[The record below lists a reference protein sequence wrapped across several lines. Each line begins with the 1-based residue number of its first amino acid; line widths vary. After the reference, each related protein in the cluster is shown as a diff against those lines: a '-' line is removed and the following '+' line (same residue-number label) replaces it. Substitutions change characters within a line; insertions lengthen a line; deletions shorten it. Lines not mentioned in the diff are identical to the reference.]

1 MSDLENS
8 SLAEC
13 ASRIGYAFQNPSLLR
28 QALIHRSWQ
37 AENSDPLTNERFE
50 FLGDA
55 VLGWVIADVAFH
67 RLADMPEGKLTDL
80 RRSVVNMHALA
91 DIARQL
97 GIGEF
102 LLLGKG
108 EDAAGG
114 RDKSSILADAL
125 EALIGAVYLDGG
137 APAAYEM
144 VKRLLSDSVEEA
156 IPHLEMFDAKTR
168 LQELCARLSIGIP
181 LYEVEGEGPDHE
193 RVFTAVV
200 HLDGRSYGSG
210 EGRTKKAAEQIAAV
224 GAYDALVE
232 QHNA

>member
-8 SLAEC
+8 ALSEC
-13 ASRIGYAFQNPSLLR
+13 ASRIGYSFSNPALLR

-37 AENSDPLTNERFE
+37 AENSDPVTNERFE

-67 RLADMPEGKLTDL
+67 RLSDMPEGKLTDL

-125 EALIGAVYLDGG
+125 EALIGAVYLDAGSV
-137 APAAYEM
+137 AAHRVVRFLMEN
-144 VKRLLSDSVEEA
+144 LIEEA

-168 LQELCARLSIGIP
+168 LQELCARLNLAAP
-181 LYEVEGEGPDHE
+181 VYEVEGEGPDHE
-193 RVFTAVV
+193 RLFTATVLV
-200 HLDGRSYGSG
+200 NGKRHGLGD
-210 EGRTKKAAEQIAAV
+210 GRTKKAAEQIAAV
-224 GAYDALVE
+224 GAYNALVAL
-232 QHNA
+232 HNA

>member
-8 SLAEC
+8 SLSEC
-13 ASRIGYAFQNPSLLR
+13 ASRIGYEFQNSALLR

-37 AENSDPLTNERFE
+37 AENNDPLTNERFE

-125 EALIGAVYLDGG
+125 EALIGAV
-137 APAAYEM
+137 
-144 VKRLLSDSVEEA
+144 
-156 IPHLEMFDAKTR
+156 
-168 LQELCARLSIGIP
+168 
-181 LYEVEGEGPDHE
+181 
-193 RVFTAVV
+193 
-200 HLDGRSYGSG
+200 
-210 EGRTKKAAEQIAAV
+210 
-224 GAYDALVE
+224 
-232 QHNA
+232 

>member
-8 SLAEC
+8 TLSEC
-13 ASRIGYAFQNPSLLR
+13 ASRIGYVFHNPALLR

-144 VKRLLSDSVEEA
+144 VKRLLADSVEEA

-181 LYEVEGEGPDHE
+181 TYEVEGEGPDHE
-193 RVFTAVV
+193 RIFTAVLYV
-200 HLDGRSYGSG
+200 DSRAYGSG
-210 EGRTKKAAEQIAAV
+210 IGRTKKAAEQIAAV

>member
-1 MSDLENS
+1 MSEQEHP
-8 SLAEC
+8 SLYEC
-13 ASRIGYAFQNPSLLR
+13 AVRIGYEFNNPALLR

-37 AENSDPLTNERFE
+37 AEHEDPLTNERFE

-80 RRSVVNMHALA
+80 RQSVVNMHALA
-91 DIARQL
+91 GIARQL

-102 LLLGKG
+102 LMLGKG

-137 APAAYEM
+137 APAAHEM
-144 VKRLLSDSVEEA
+144 VKRLLADSVEEA
-156 IPHLEMFDAKTR
+156 IPHLDMFDAKTR
-168 LQELCARLSIGIP
+168 IQELCARLSIGVP
-181 LYEVEGEGPDHE
+181 MYDVEGEGPDHE
-193 RVFTAVV
+193 RVFTAVLSV
-200 HLDGRSYGSG
+200 DGQAYGSG
-210 EGRTKKAAEQIAAV
+210 NGGTKKAAEQIAAV
-224 GAYDALVE
+224 HAYEALVAL
-232 QHNA
+232 HTA

>member
-1 MSDLENS
+1 MSDSENS
-8 SLAEC
+8 TLSEC
-13 ASRIGYAFQNPSLLR
+13 ASRIGYLFHNPALLR

-67 RLADMPEGKLTDL
+67 RLSDMPEGKLTDL

-91 DIARQL
+91 EIARQL

-200 HLDGRSYGSG
+200 HVDGRSYGSG

>member
-1 MSDLENS
+1 MSDSENS
-8 SLAEC
+8 TLSEC
-13 ASRIGYAFQNPSLLR
+13 ASRIGYVFQNPALLR

-67 RLADMPEGKLTDL
+67 RLSDMPEGKLTDL

-91 DIARQL
+91 EIARQL

-200 HLDGRSYGSG
+200 HVDGRSYGSG

>member
-1 MSDLENS
+1 MSDSENS
-8 SLAEC
+8 TLSEC
-13 ASRIGYAFQNPSLLR
+13 ASRIGYAFHNPALLR

-67 RLADMPEGKLTDL
+67 RLADMSEGKLTDL

-91 DIARQL
+91 EIARQL

-144 VKRLLSDSVEEA
+144 VKRLLADSVEEA

-168 LQELCARLSIGIP
+168 LQELCARLLIGVP
-181 LYEVEGEGPDHE
+181 SYEVEGEGPDHE

-200 HLDGRSYGSG
+200 HVDGRPYGTG